1 MEMNPYDAPKDAVDD
16 EMQLP
21 DLGRSDCPVCAT
33 PQRRYSLLNPR
44 HNCPTCGNVLRLVF
58 PAWMSFLN
66 LPVFLAVFW
75 IIGYA
80 PKIYSRYAIF
90 ICPMVCAV
98 LYQTA
103 LFAVGRIRVNVPKAN
118 PWPSDGQT
126 FNIFKLMAWVFVFLG
141 TLFSVMI
148 SCMTGS
154 GMLLQIFACVCVV
167 IFVVFVIYMLTTAK
181 TSPQGHLELPHS
193 RRIAQRSLLWMALAV
208 SLGAGLGVAIA
219 AI

>member
-1 MEMNPYDAPKDAVDD
+1 MEINPYDAPKDTVDD
-16 EMQLP
+16 EMQLS

-33 PQRRYSLLNPR
+33 TQRRYSLLNPR
-44 HNCPTCGNVLRLVF
+44 HNCPTCGNVLRLEL
-58 PAWMSFLN
+58 PAWMSFLA
-66 LPVFLAVFW
+66 LPVVWAVFW
-75 IIGYA
+75 GLSYA
-80 PKIYSRYAIF
+80 PMIYSRNAIF

-103 LFAVGRIRVNVPKAN
+103 LFAVGRIRVNVPKAT
-118 PWPSDGQT
+118 PQPSVGQT

-141 TLFSVMI
+141 TFMSVMI
-148 SCMTGS
+148 SLITGS
-154 GMLLQIFACVCVV
+154 GMVLQIVACVCAV

-193 RRIAQRSLLWMALAV
+193 LRIAQRSLLWMALAV

>member
-1 MEMNPYDAPKDAVDD
+1 MEMNPYDAPKDTVDD
-16 EMQLP
+16 EMQLS

-44 HNCPTCGNVLRLVF
+44 HNCPTCGNVLRLEL
-58 PAWMSFLN
+58 PAWMSYLYF
-66 LPVFLAVFW
+66 PVLLAALW
-75 IIGYA
+75 IISYA
-80 PKIYSRYAIF
+80 PMIDSSNAMFIYPI
-90 ICPMVCAV
+90 VCGVISQA
-98 LYQTA
+98 A

-118 PWPSDGQT
+118 PWPSDG
-126 FNIFKLMAWVFVFLG
+126 KLLKAMAWVFVFLG

-148 SCMTGS
+148 SRMTGS
-154 GMLLQIFACVCVV
+154 GMLLQIFACVCAV
-167 IFVVFVIYMLTTAK
+167 IFVVFVIYMLATAK

-193 RRIAQRSLLWMALAV
+193 LRIPQRSLLWMALAV

>member
-16 EMQLP
+16 EMQLS

-44 HNCPTCGNVLRLVF
+44 HHCPTCGNGLRLEL
-58 PAWMSFLN
+58 PAWMFYLYV
-66 LPVFLAVFW
+66 PVLLAALW
-75 IIGYA
+75 IISHA
-80 PKIYSRYAIF
+80 PMIDSSNAMFIYPI
-90 ICPMVCAV
+90 VCGVISQA
-98 LYQTA
+98 A

-118 PWPSDGQT
+118 PWPLDG
-126 FNIFKLMAWVFVFLG
+126 KLLKAMAWVFVFLG

-148 SCMTGS
+148 SRMTGS
-154 GMLLQIFACVCVV
+154 GMLLQIFACVCAV
-167 IFVVFVIYMLTTAK
+167 IFVVFVIYMLATAK
-181 TSPQGHLELPHS
+181 TSPQGHLELPPS
-193 RRIAQRSLLWMALAV
+193 LRIAQRSLLWMALAV